1 MKLLANSSYGY
12 QIMGRSRPTV
22 TKYLSDEKTHG
33 AIDNKVFKRLGSI
46 NDQLYEVELVK
57 SEIEHKE
64 PIIVG
69 FLSCNMQN

>member
-1 MKLLANSSYGY
+1 MDR
-12 QIMGRSRPTV
+12 IRHTV

-33 AIDNKVFKRLGSI
+33 AINNKMYKRLGYIS
-46 NDQLYEVELVK
+46 NQMYEVELVK

-64 PIIVG
+64 PVFVIV